1 MMMVMMMVVTTPP
14 AVVVMMVV
22 MPVPTMMMMMM
33 MPLCKLHRPLVLRL
47 AGGRNLICRGKLAQR
62 IRDRSD

>member
-1 MMMVMMMVVTTPP
+1 MMMMVMVIVTTPP
-14 AVVVMMVV
+14 AMVMMVVV
-22 MPVPTMMMMMM
+22 MPVPTMMMV
-33 MPLCKLHRPLVLRL
+33 MPLGKLHWPLVLRL